1 MSILVDSSIWVD
13 YFRDEGQADILELLI
28 EENIVVVNKLILT
41 ELIPSL
47 NVRKEKNLVDL
58 LMDLKLQPL
67 AIDWDEIITMQTM
80 CLSNGING
88 VGISDLVI
96 AQNAMQGNL
105 RLLSN
110 DKHFALISKHIPLEL
125 FH

>member
-1 MSILVDSSIWVD
+1 
-13 YFRDEGQADILELLI
+13 
-28 EENIVVVNKLILT
+28 
-41 ELIPSL
+41 
-47 NVRKEKNLVDL
+47 
-58 LMDLKLQPL
+58 
-67 AIDWDEIITMQTM
+67 MQTM